1 MRVSGFLQKDAE
13 MNEEVTV
20 KTLSGRLVEGTLALV
35 RPHYEHSFG
44 DTVEELL
51 TIGLGGEA

>member
-1 MRVSGFLQKDAE
+1 
-13 MNEEVTV
+13 MNDEVTV
-20 KTLSGRLVEGTLALV
+20 KTLSGRIVEGNLV
-35 RPHYEHSFG
+35 IVKPHYEHSFG